1 MRLNYATISSVT
13 GAGWTSFRPDHLLR
27 RAALDAEPLPT
38 SPHMPASVRWHT
50 HTLALDAEPL
60 PTSPH
65 MPASVRWHTHTL
77 ALDAEPLPVSPR
89 IGVPEEPSEAPLDA
103 GDDTHLSPH
112 LPHLPPH
119 SLPP

>member
-50 HTLALDAEPL
+50 HTLALDAE
-60 PTSPH
+60 S
-65 MPASVRWHTHTL
+65 
-77 ALDAEPLPVSPR
+77 LPVSPR
-89 IGVPEEPSEAPLDA
+89 IGVPEEPSEAPVRPRRSRRRRPCHVGAATLHLT
-103 GDDTHLSPH
+103 THNH
-112 LPHLPPH
+112 KRTG
-119 SLPP
+119 

>member
-27 RAALDAEPLPT
+27 RAALEAEPLPT

-50 HTLALDAEPL
+50 HTLALDAE
-60 PTSPH
+60 S
-65 MPASVRWHTHTL
+65 
-77 ALDAEPLPVSPR
+77 LPVSPR